1 MIQFIKRCLYWF
13 MGLFT
18 NKFKNIPKENTNIN
32 KLENKLE
39 NNLENNNINIVSV
52 KVRYV
57 KEKEN

>member
-32 KLENKLE
+32 KLEN
-39 NNLENNNINIVSV
+39 NLENNNINIVSV

>member
-1 MIQFIKRCLYWF
+1 MIQFIKRCWYWF

-18 NKFKNIPKENTNIN
+18 NKFKNIPRKNTNI
-32 KLENKLE
+32 NKLE

>member
-1 MIQFIKRCLYWF
+1 

-18 NKFKNIPKENTNIN
+18 NKFKNIPKENTNI
-32 KLENKLE
+32 NKLE

>member
-1 MIQFIKRCLYWF
+1 MIQFIKRYWYWF

-18 NKFKNIPKENTNIN
+18 NKLKNIPKENTNI
-32 KLENKLE
+32 NKLE

>member
-1 MIQFIKRCLYWF
+1 MIQFIKRCWCWF

-18 NKFKNIPKENTNIN
+18 NKFKNIPKENTNI
-32 KLENKLE
+32 NKLE

>member
-1 MIQFIKRCLYWF
+1 MIQFIKRYWYWF

-18 NKFKNIPKENTNIN
+18 NKFKNIPIKNTNI
-32 KLENKLE
+32 NKLE

>member
-1 MIQFIKRCLYWF
+1 MIQFIKRCWYWF
-13 MGLFT
+13 MGLFI
-18 NKFKNIPKENTNIN
+18 NKFKNIPKENTNI
-32 KLENKLE
+32 NKLE

>member
-1 MIQFIKRCLYWF
+1 MIQFIKRCWCWF

-18 NKFKNIPKENTNIN
+18 NMFKNIPKENTNI
-32 KLENKLE
+32 NKLE

>member
-1 MIQFIKRCLYWF
+1 MIQFIKQCWYWF

-32 KLENKLE
+32 KLEN
-39 NNLENNNINIVSV
+39 NLENNNINIISV

>member
-1 MIQFIKRCLYWF
+1 MIQFIKRCWYWF
-13 MGLFT
+13 MVLFT
-18 NKFKNIPKENTNIN
+18 NKFKNIPKENTNI
-32 KLENKLE
+32 NKLE